1 MPLSSLGAL
10 VFALVWW
17 LTGKGASWHAQYGGQ
32 LDAWII
38 ARTGKSET
46 ARLHSAIFWL
56 LWFLRWGLGLTIAL
70 SMAAWVVRDGVRAL
84 GSVRW
89 LASALNPLR
98 WLGVTAL
105 VGLGIALPWHHVY
118 WRPEKISIG
127 AEPWFVTAKLVADRP
142 GRDIRVG
149 VDPARRHAAGGPA
162 VAHSLKPQRSQRSLP
177 QDQRHRA
184 RVAPETGEDTN
195 SPSRIQHLTEPGC
208 PRLQPA
214 AARPASNLC
223 ALCASVAKS
232 SAHSVCAATQG

>member
-1 MPLSSLGAL
+1 MARGLGHLAAIVLGAL

-17 LTGKGASWHAQYGGQ
+17 LTGKGAIWHAQYGGQ

-70 SMAAWVVRDGVRAL
+70 SLAAWAVRDGVRAL
-84 GSVRW
+84 GSLRW

-127 AEPWFVTAKLVADRP
+127 AEPWFVTAKLALIVLVVAFAWALTL
-142 GRDIRVG
+142 RV
-149 VDPARRHAAGGPA
+149 VTPPA
-162 VAHSLKPQRSQRSLP
+162 
-177 QDQRHRA
+177 
-184 RVAPETGEDTN
+184 N
-195 SPSRIQHLTEPGC
+195 
-208 PRLQPA
+208 QP
-214 AARPASNLC
+214 
-223 ALCASVAKS
+223 
-232 SAHSVCAATQG
+232 

>member
-1 MPLSSLGAL
+1 MTRRLPLIAGWLIAGHAAAAGLFWALLQVPESSSLMLVISATLALLAVLAVAWTVGGALAAWRPEATPGRAMARGFGHLAAVVLGAL

-17 LTGKGASWHAQYGGQ
+17 LTEKGAIWHAQYGGQ

-70 SMAAWVVRDGVRAL
+70 SLAAWAVRDGVRAL

-118 WRPEKISIG
+118 WRPAKISIG
-127 AEPWFVTAKLVADRP
+127 VEPWFVAAKLALIVVVVTLAWALTLRVVTPPAD
-142 GRDIRVG
+142 
-149 VDPARRHAAGGPA
+149 
-162 VAHSLKPQRSQRSLP
+162 
-177 QDQRHRA
+177 
-184 RVAPETGEDTN
+184 
-195 SPSRIQHLTEPGC
+195 
-208 PRLQPA
+208 QP
-214 AARPASNLC
+214 
-223 ALCASVAKS
+223 
-232 SAHSVCAATQG
+232 